1 LNLDELIRRGLG
13 QPQKQL
19 PSALLY
25 DALGSMLFEA
35 ITFLPEYG
43 VTRAG
48 LRLLEAH
55 RHEMVAGD
63 GELELVELGPGAGRK
78 ARVLIEAIRARQRH
92 VRFIAVD
99 VSAQAL
105 EDCRR
110 TLEQLDG
117 VHVDAVEAPYVRG
130 LARVAKDRMPGVRR
144 LVLFLGSNLSNFDR
158 VEALAFLRDV
168 RAQLAPGDALL
179 LATDLDKRPERLVP
193 AYDDPLGVTAAFDK
207 NLLVRLNREW
217 GADFPLDAFVHRAK
231 WNAQARRIEMHLE
244 ATRALEVRVAA
255 LELTV
260 RFAAGET
267 IWTESSHRFSVDELR
282 AWATE
287 AGFETTKQWVD
298 DEWPFAQ
305 TLLTVPTKETKR

>member
-1 LNLDELIRRGLG
+1 MNLNELIRHGLT

-48 LRLLEAH
+48 LRLLEAWK
-55 RHEMVAGD
+55 HEMVAGD

-78 ARVLIEAIRARQRH
+78 ARVLVEALRERQPH

-105 EDCRR
+105 EDCKR

-117 VHVDAVEAPYVRG
+117 VHVDTVEAPYVQG
-130 LARVAKDRMPGVRR
+130 LARVASERRPGVRR

-168 RAQLAPGDALL
+168 RAQLSPGDALL

-231 WNAQARRIEMHLE
+231 WNAAARRIEMHLE
-244 ATRALEVRVAA
+244 ATRALEVRIAS

-260 RFAAGET
+260 RFEAGET

-282 AWATE
+282 AWGTE
-287 AGFETTKQWVD
+287 AGFSTTKQWVD
-298 DEWPFAQ
+298 PEWPFAQ
-305 TLLTVPTKETKR
+305 TILTVPARETKR

>member
-1 LNLDELIRRGLG
+1 MDQLIRHGLT

-43 VTRAG
+43 VTRAD

-55 RHEMVAGD
+55 RDEMVAGP

-78 ARVLIEAIRARQRH
+78 ARLLVEAARARQPH

-99 VSAQAL
+99 VSGQAL
-105 EDCRR
+105 EDCKR

-117 VHVDAVEAPYVRG
+117 VHVDTVAATYVKG
-130 LARVAKDRMPGVRR
+130 LARVAKDRMPGTRR

-158 VEALAFLRDV
+158 AEALAFLRDV

-179 LATDLDKRPERLVP
+179 LATDLDKHPERLLP

-231 WNAQARRIEMHLE
+231 WNAAARRVEMHLE
-244 ATRALEVRVAA
+244 ATRALEVRVAS

-260 RFAAGET
+260 RFEQGET
-267 IWTESSHRFSVDELR
+267 IWTESSHRFSVEELR
-282 AWATE
+282 RWGAE

-298 DEWPFAQ
+298 EEWPFAQ
-305 TLLTVPTKETKR
+305 TILTVPTKEPKR

>member
-1 LNLDELIRRGLG
+1 MDLDRLIRDGLT

-55 RHEMVAGD
+55 KDAMVAGD
-63 GELELVELGPGAGRK
+63 GELELLELGPGAGRK
-78 ARVLIEAIRARQRH
+78 ARLLVEAARARQPH

-105 EDCRR
+105 EDCKR

-117 VHVDAVEAPYVRG
+117 VHVDTVEAPYVQG
-130 LARVAKDRMPGVRR
+130 LARVAKDRMPGTRR

-158 VEALAFLRDV
+158 AEALAFLRDV

-179 LATDLDKRPERLVP
+179 LATDLDKQPERLLP
-193 AYDDPLGVTAAFDK
+193 AYDDALGVTAAFDK

-231 WNAQARRIEMHLE
+231 WNAAARRVEMHLE

-255 LELTV
+255 LELTE
-260 RFAAGET
+260 RLEQGET
-267 IWTESSHRFSVDELR
+267 IWTESSHRFSVEELR
-282 AWATE
+282 AWAVE
-287 AGFETTKQWVD
+287 AGFEVTQQWVD
-298 DEWPFAQ
+298 AEWPFAQ
-305 TLLTVPTKETKR
+305 SILTVPTKEKKR